1 VAEEHRVAGH
11 LGVAADEYDRAIRTF
26 IPSYDRMVATIVH
39 WLDGHV
45 PADGLVIDLG
55 AGTGGLSAA
64 ILAALPDVHVQLVDI
79 DPNMLDVAAARC
91 AAHDGRFELRRAR
104 FEDELPRCHAVVASL
119 ALHHVPSHAEKR
131 EVYRAILAALES
143 GGLVAVGDLLVYS
156 EGPERRRILQDWY
169 LHMER
174 NGISAAQAD
183 AHFAQ
188 WAEEDYYVSLP
199 DELALLAGAGFPRPE
214 CFWRDGGLAVYGAFK
229 DA

>member
-1 VAEEHRVAGH
+1 MSDEHRVAGH
-11 LGVAADEYDRAIRTF
+11 LGVTAEEYDRAIQTF
-26 IPSYDRMVATIVH
+26 IPSYDRMIATIVH

-45 PADGLVIDLG
+45 AAGGLVVDLG
-55 AGTGGLSAA
+55 AGTGNLSVA
-64 ILAALPDVHVQLVDI
+64 ILDALPEVRIQLVDI

-91 AAHDGRFELRRAR
+91 AAHADRVERRHAR
-104 FEDELPRCHAVVASL
+104 FADPLPRCHAVVASL
-119 ALHHVPSHAEKR
+119 ALHHVASQAEKR
-131 EVYRAILAALES
+131 ELYAAILTALEP
-143 GGLVAVGDLLVYS
+143 GGLVVVGDLLVHP

-174 NGISAAQAD
+174 NGISQAEAD

-188 WAEEDYYVSLP
+188 WAQEDHYVSLP
-199 DELALLAGAGFPRPE
+199 GELALIAGAGFQRPE